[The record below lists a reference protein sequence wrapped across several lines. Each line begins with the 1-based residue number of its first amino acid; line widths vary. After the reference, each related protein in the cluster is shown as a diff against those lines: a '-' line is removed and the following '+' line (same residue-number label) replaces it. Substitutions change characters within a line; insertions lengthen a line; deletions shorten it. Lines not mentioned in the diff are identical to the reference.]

1 MVIKRKAYQSRFCF
15 ISNALLDF
23 VRSGVSLDCI
33 GEFFAPKPS
42 KVNAI
47 FVHYDQ
53 EPGLVEIS
61 LPQMPVSLGWW

>member
-33 GEFFAPKPS
+33 GNFVAPKCN

-47 FVHYDQ
+47 FVHYMLRD
-53 EPGLVEIS
+53 LVW
-61 LPQMPVSLGWW
+61 LRCHCHKCL